1 MSEPFAKQSVP
12 TQAVVRV
19 GDGRGFVVE
28 HRHQRFILT
37 AAHCLP
43 VDAGGRLIL
52 TPTTEVSPDLIDQ
65 WI

>member
-43 VDAGGRLIL
+43 VDAGGR
-52 TPTTEVSPDLIDQ
+52 TDPDANDGGISRSH
-65 WI
+65 